1 MEVYKNET
9 REILNRFLDFQ
20 LKLPECIA
28 ALDAALSR
36 LIPRLHPDELDALR
50 AQMSANHEI
59 VITEVERGARL
70 VSA

>member
-1 MEVYKNET
+1 MARLCFQSGKTMGEVT
-9 REILNRFLDFQ
+9 
-20 LKLPECIA
+20 A